1 MKKYKNILA
10 CIDLSKIS
18 EEVIIRANEIA
29 NFYKAHLVIL
39 YVNYDMPPLSEPFG
53 EPASL
58 LLDAELR
65 KKLEERALQELGN
78 IILQSGLSEL
88 VPVEVID
95 GHPKTIILD
104 YAKKHHIDL
113 ILMGRHQRPAI
124 LDLLGSTA
132 NTVLHKTKA
141 DVLLVTDAN

>member
-1 MKKYKNILA
+1 MKKYQNILA
-10 CIDLSKIS
+10 CIDLSRIS

-29 NFYKAHLVIL
+29 NSYKAHLVVL
-39 YVNYDMPPLSEPFG
+39 YVNHNMPATNEPFG
-53 EPASL
+53 EPPSL

-65 KKLEERALQELGN
+65 EKLEERALHELEN
-78 IILQSGLSEL
+78 IISQAGLSEL
-88 VPVEVID
+88 VPVEIID
-95 GHPKTIILD
+95 GHPKTIILG
-104 YAKKHHIDL
+104 YAKKHQIDL

-141 DVLLVTDAN
+141 DVLLITDTN